1 MYNYFCLLPKF
12 WGSLGYLEAN
22 TVIQGGHC
30 NSKEMS
36 SGTFGMTAFKNYSR
50 VVLNDKVEGNLAN
63 LKG

>member
-1 MYNYFCLLPKF
+1 MPKS

-22 TVIQGGHC
+22 TAIQGAHC

-36 SGTFGMTAFKNYSR
+36 SDTFGMTAFKHYPR
-50 VVLNDKVEGNLAN
+50 VVLNYKVEGNLAN